1 MLFRKS
7 FLMNKKSVFLIL
19 FLFVF
24 SSFGFSQQLRA
35 GLYASSEFPVGE
47 VSEYYTNVLAE
58 GVCAELSLLENL
70 GLITRLQF
78 AVALPKDERILYTK
92 QITQSLGLW
101 YSLPLG
107 ESGFSFEPSVE
118 FGCMVQESNVVQQNG
133 SVPNKLYFDFEV
145 QVNPSF
151 HFSHE
156 NFLDNRLE
164 IVLSPEL
171 TVVPQKNI
179 VLTYIGAQLGVL
191 YLFD

>member
-1 MLFRKS
+1 
-7 FLMNKKSVFLIL
+7 MNKKSVFLIL

-24 SSFGFSQQLRA
+24 TSISFSQQLRA